1 MRVAVLSDAHANLP
15 ALEAVLKDVEEQ
27 GIEEIW
33 YLGDFVGYGPYPQKV
48 VDRLKSTANVSI
60 VGNYDLNVL
69 KFPGKKTRWKKTK
82 DPSKYFSFNWTD
94 RQWLSRSKK
103 YMKELSSTMRVEKEG
118 QRFLL
123 VHGSPDKIDEPLKKD
138 TPRKRF
144 AELAKTADADVVLC
158 GHTHEFFDKSINRVR
173 FINPGSVGR
182 PFDSDPRA
190 SYAILEAKNG
200 QLTVYNKRLDYNVN
214 KVLRKM
220 KKEKFPKDIIQSI
233 KEGKSLDDVKQQSA
247 GADEKTV
254 IAEVLKLARSCDYEQ
269 KHSHQVTKLALKL
282 FDQLKDLH
290 KLDSRR
296 RILLQSASLLHDIG
310 WIKGRVRHHKTSRD
324 IILKSFSLP
333 LTKEEKLIVA
343 MVARYHRR
351 ALPKDSHK
359 YYGEL
364 SSRKKEEIN
373 KLAGMLRL
381 ADGLDRSHVNAVKN
395 LKCLVKTKKIIL
407 EISSNG
413 FSDWDQE
420 SALKKSDLFQYTF
433 KRNVHITVRKIN
445 EKK

>member
-1 MRVAVLSDAHANLP
+1 
-15 ALEAVLKDVEEQ
+15 
-27 GIEEIW
+27 
-33 YLGDFVGYGPYPQKV
+33 
-48 VDRLKSTANVSI
+48 
-60 VGNYDLNVL
+60 
-69 KFPGKKTRWKKTK
+69 
-82 DPSKYFSFNWTD
+82 
-94 RQWLSRSKK
+94 
-103 YMKELSSTMRVEKEG
+103 
-118 QRFLL
+118 
-123 VHGSPDKIDEPLKKD
+123 D

-144 AELAKTADADVVLC
+144 AELAKTADADIVLC
-158 GHTHEFFDKSINRVR
+158 GHTHEFFDKSINHVR

-200 QLTVYNKRLDYNVN
+200 QLTVYNKRLGYNVN

-220 KKEKFPKDIIQSI
+220 KKEKFPEDMIQSV
-233 KEGKSLDDVKQQSA
+233 KEGKSLDDVKQQSG
-247 GADEKTV
+247 GANEKTI

-269 KHSHQVTKLALKL
+269 KHSHQVTKLALKI

-290 KLDSRR
+290 KLDSHR

-310 WIKGRVRHHKTSRD
+310 WVKGRVRHHKTSRD

-364 SSRKKEEIN
+364 SVRKKEEIN

-395 LKCLVKTKKIIL
+395 LKCLVKAEKIIL
-407 EISSNG
+407 EISSND

-420 SALKKSDLFQYTF
+420 LALKKSNLFQDAF
-433 KRNVHITVRKIN
+433 KRNVHITVRKVN